1 MKFNLNDFLQLDTNG
16 LLAVNGGSDCS
27 SGSPSGSSDSSSG
40 SSIAS
45 GGTGGN
51 SGSSGGSSNAVPIKY
66 GSRGK
71 GWWGPVAWSDGSY
84 LDGNGN
90 RVYPSSTKTR
100 TASGGAS
107 SGGGG
112 CGNAGSSVGGTSPNS
127 APKYPSGQGGS
138 SDPSGGNN
146 GGGTC
151 SAGTQTP
158 PVENPNTEKTS
169 GKFAQITDGSYADN
183 LTMQFY
189 KNIGDEK
196 SDNAMYGTHI
206 DKNSNKEIDNKFS
219 TVGCKAAATTKI
231 ISELKNGTYVD
242 MTAVQYFCDENQDG
256 NLTAAEIS
264 SGLDKML
271 DSAFGDIFD
280 VTTQDFTSNITI
292 NTLNDI
298 SNQNND
304 EVSYVLGWSP
314 DCHGGHWVVLEGYNT
329 NSNGIVS
336 FDYDG
341 SSDNDK
347 GRSFVLGKNAQDASK
362 EIWGITR
369 IQTFKIYQK

>member
-27 SGSPSGSSDSSSG
+27 SGSSSGSSGSSSSGNSSVSSSG
-40 SSIAS
+40 SSS
-45 GGTGGN
+45 STTETVYVPTGPCNGYLVTKTKKGRNYGT
-51 SGSSGGSSNAVPIKY
+51 SSGTVS
-66 GSRGK
+66 
-71 GWWGPVAWSDGSY
+71 
-84 LDGNGN
+84 
-90 RVYPSSTKTR
+90 
-100 TASGGAS
+100 S
-107 SGGGG
+107 SGGGS
-112 CGNAGSSVGGTSPNS
+112 CSSSCESVASTTYQTGSSSSSGGHGCS
-127 APKYPSGQGGS
+127 AGGS
-138 SDPSGGNN
+138 SAPSGGNN

-304 EVSYVLGWSP
+304 EVNYVLGWSP

>member
-189 KNIGDEK
+189 KKLGTVKGMEYDLAMNDGKDQNGNVIDFLFSSTGCLMAGTAKIASEATGQNISLLDINEK
-196 SDNAMYGTHI
+196 CDI
-206 DKNSNKEIDNKFS
+206 NK
-219 TVGCKAAATTKI
+219 
-231 ISELKNGTYVD
+231 
-242 MTAVQYFCDENQDG
+242 DG
-256 NLTAAEIS
+256 LLDYEEIS
-264 SGLDKML
+264 KGLQ
-271 DSAFGDIFD
+271 DILG
-280 VTTQDFTSNITI
+280 QDF
-292 NTLNDI
+292 
-298 SNQNND
+298 
-304 EVSYVLGWSP
+304 EVKTDYWQDYLSKEKFEDCAEKGDYVLARARI
-314 DCHGGHWVVLEGYNT
+314 DDVNRNNIQDDYHWVVLEGYT
-329 NSNGIVS
+329 TDAQGRLC
-336 FDYDG
+336 FTYDG
-341 SSDNDK
+341 TSDNDA
-347 GRSFVLGKNAQDASK
+347 GRKYVYGAEDLEKREFSIDK
-362 EIWGITR
+362 IITVHINKR
-369 IQTFKIYQK
+369 

>member
-1 MKFNLNDFLQLDTNG
+1 MKFNLNDFLQLDVNG

-27 SGSPSGSSDSSSG
+27 SGSSSGSSDSSSG
-40 SSIAS
+40 SSSAS

-138 SDPSGGNN
+138 SAPAGGNN

-189 KNIGDEK
+189 KKLGTVKGMEYDSAMNDGKEQNGNVIDFLFSSTGCLMAGTAKIASEATGQNISLLDINQKVDTNSDGLLSVNEITAGLNLFLDEK
-196 SDNAMYGTHI
+196 FGDMYDVAGKNIENPTL
-206 DKNSNKEIDNKFS
+206 DTLRSLENSNVNN
-219 TVGCKAAATTKI
+219 TT
-231 ISELKNGTYVD
+231 
-242 MTAVQYFCDENQDG
+242 
-256 NLTAAEIS
+256 
-264 SGLDKML
+264 
-271 DSAFGDIFD
+271 
-280 VTTQDFTSNITI
+280 
-292 NTLNDI
+292 
-298 SNQNND
+298 
-304 EVSYVLGWSP
+304 YVLGFAP
-314 DCHGGHWVVLEGYNT
+314 DCYGGHWIVLEGYNT
-329 NSNGIVS
+329 DSTGKIS
-336 FDYDG
+336 FSYDG
-341 SSDNDK
+341 TSDNDV
-347 GRSFVLGKNAQDASK
+347 GRQYVLGMVNQDTDNK
-362 EIWGITR
+362 VYGINR
-369 IQTFKIYQK
+369 IETYTIYKK